1 MWTTSGGFGLES
13 AGAEPP
19 PESALSGVIMGSAVG
34 TQSTLNSL
42 ERCRELSFRK
52 RAKFLEKVWKTKIIT
67 VRPLLCLSR
76 CRGLGLFSL
85 VVAKSVFPSSNHNFI
100 FFQSSPTLIQTFRLE
115 GLCARGAKH
124 LHRKT
129 FLYNVT
135 RKTSC

>member
-52 RAKFLEKVWKTKIIT
+52 RVKFLEKVLKNKDHNCS
-67 VRPLLCLSR
+67 P
-76 CRGLGLFSL
+76 SL
-85 VVAKSVFPSSNHNFI
+85 VP
-100 FFQSSPTLIQTFRLE
+100 L
-115 GLCARGAKH
+115 
-124 LHRKT
+124 
-129 FLYNVT
+129 
-135 RKTSC
+135 